1 MDTENNMNPMI
12 ILELNQKVKELIAME
27 NIPLLRDFFLK
38 YDMIMQPIDA
48 NNLSPLHFA
57 VQLLRKKSLIFL
69 CSITPPQ
76 GINAVDI
83 FGRTPL
89 HQAAAKG
96 DLDIILILMKFG
108 ADINAK
114 TISGETPLM
123 KAIGF
128 YQVEATKL
136 LLRFGADPN
145 MINNVTGK
153 DCLTQAYECRN
164 NDIINI
170 VKIFKEKY
178 SNIIKM
184 VIKIGSKDYPRKNY
198 LQILPEFL
206 IKKAINYLIP

>member
-1 MDTENNMNPMI
+1 METEQNIDPM
-12 ILELNQKVKELIAME
+12 LMLNLNQKIKELIYTE
-27 NIPLLRDFFLK
+27 NIPLLQELFLK
-38 YDMIMQPIDA
+38 YDVILQPIDA

-57 VQLLRKKSLIFL
+57 VQNNKKRSLLYL

-89 HQAAAKG
+89 HQAAAKD
-96 DLDIILILMKFG
+96 DLDMILILINYG
-108 ADINAK
+108 GNVNAK

-123 KAIGF
+123 KAISF

-136 LLRFGADPN
+136 LLRFGADPD
-145 MINNVTGK
+145 MINDVTGK
-153 DCLTQAYECRN
+153 DCLTQAYESRK
-164 NDIINI
+164 DEIINT

-178 SNIIKM
+178 SNMIKM
-184 VIKIGSKDYPRKNY
+184 VVKIGSKDYPRKNY
-198 LQILPEFL
+198 LQKLPELL